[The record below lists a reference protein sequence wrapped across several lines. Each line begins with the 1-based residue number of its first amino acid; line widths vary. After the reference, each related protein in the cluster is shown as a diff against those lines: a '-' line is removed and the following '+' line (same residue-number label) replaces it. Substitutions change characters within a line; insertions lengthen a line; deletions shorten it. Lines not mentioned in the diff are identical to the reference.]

1 MGREIG
7 QFYIPDRN
15 LQESSSRPNVN
26 VWTDIG
32 EAKINQ
38 TIFGKAKVSV
48 IRKQD
53 KKRRAWLW
61 VMLALTAIAAASWQ
75 GWVTYQLRLR
85 AAPPPSL
92 SESIKVSP
100 PVFQSVNS
108 PLVAAPPTPQVKPRM
123 PPLLSPNSLP
133 ASPTKNTNPAKNQIP
148 IQQPLKSTVVT
159 PAATP
164 ATPTFS
170 DVKAESKQPEI
181 VVPLA
186 DPLTR
191 RDSPNLQP

>member
-15 LQESSSRPNVN
+15 LQESSSPSNVN

-38 TIFGKAKVSV
+38 TIFGKAKVNV

-53 KKRRAWLW
+53 RKRRAWLW
-61 VMLALTAIAAASWQ
+61 ATLALTAIAAASWQ

-108 PLVAAPPTPQVKPRM
+108 PLVAAPPAPQVKPRM
-123 PPLLSPNSLP
+123 PPLLAPNSLP
-133 ASPTKNTNPAKNQIP
+133 ASLTKNTNPVKNKIP
-148 IQQPLKSTVVT
+148 MQQPLKSTVAT

-164 ATPTFS
+164 ATPTLS
-170 DVKAESKQPEI
+170 DVKAESRQPEI
-181 VVPLA
+181 IVPLA

>member
-61 VMLALTAIAAASWQ
+61 AMLALTAIAAASWQ

-108 PLVAAPPTPQVKPRM
+108 PLVAAPPAPQVKPRM
-123 PPLLSPNSLP
+123 PPLLAPNSLP